1 MLLLSGAA
9 TTDDGNRGTSD
20 VREGCAGMTFPDE
33 SQLRGAPGWTGY
45 ANMEASDRAAAAL
58 DFVSDLRSDFE
69 ERDKLFKLIDQ
80 VVFLEQEVKIPTNFE
95 DTAISVQ
102 TPLPRHIINQI
113 VAAFTI
119 NTPRVSFDP
128 IKFGSD
134 GEHEAAYRSKFFE
147 GSWARQQREKRRRI
161 HRLFIDSTVTKGIGI
176 LKTSERKYRAWAKY
190 TPYSQEL
197 LKSFDEKVE
206 AGEMDRDSATR
217 LWDALTEEKKRAL
230 PYPIETTEV
239 PPENF
244 YYQMGEDGF
253 VRVAEVAAVPY
264 FETLLKHNAALNGKG
279 QVVALD
285 DVASL
290 PLPMEQWGRVFGK
303 TAPNRQYLERI
314 ELWDPYTCTIILRG
328 PGDIKGMKSGTGL
341 MVKEWNHSYGN
352 LELGTLRGPYFHAPG
367 ILTSSREPHKAHLS
381 VLFAF
386 LHLFP
391 LLNALLTMQSQA
403 AFSFAYPAYR
413 RTTPPT
419 YNLPDAP
426 FGLAADEIVGNRQKI
441 VPGAIFPHDIAPM
454 SQPTTS
460 VDLDKAIQFV
470 KSLIDLALPSTVQGN
485 IGSEMAG
492 YTLNQ
497 AAHLASLTWGP
508 IAENIEDCLS
518 DRTGWE
524 SYLISEQIGETVYVY
539 GSVPQARNRAGRTR
553 EYRAGWMGIGPK
565 ELGDVHNYTV
575 ELKPATINDDEM
587 ELRVIRQELDMR
599 LMSPDEAV
607 RRRGRN
613 PVEVERA
620 WMLYELKQ
628 DPEIRN
634 NMKQR
639 IFQQLNI
646 TEQQVMQALGP
657 EGAPGGAPPV
667 ETSGLPPGA
676 QPGVSQGL
684 PTTGFVP
691 PAGATAPAAVPPP
704 MSLPQPP
711 GQNPGAPAG
720 ARGVPEQHQPI
731 PGGG

>member
-1 MLLLSGAA
+1 
-9 TTDDGNRGTSD
+9 
-20 VREGCAGMTFPDE
+20 MTFPDE
-33 SQLRGAPGWTGY
+33 RALVGAPAQNGLAETT
-45 ANMEASDRAAAAL
+45 AADRAQIAL

-69 ERDKLFKLIDQ
+69 KRDAVLKLIDQ
-80 VVFLEQEVKIPTNFE
+80 VVFLEQTVNIPENFKN
-95 DTAISVQ
+95 TAISVQ
-102 TPLPRHIINQI
+102 TPLARHIVNQI
-113 VAAFTI
+113 VAALSL
-119 NTPRVSFDP
+119 NTPTVHFDP
-128 IKFGSD
+128 IKFGDD
-134 GEHEAAYRSKFFE
+134 GEDEANYRCRFFE
-147 GSWARQQREKRRRI
+147 GSWARQQREKKRRI
-161 HRLFIDSTVTKGIGI
+161 HRLFMDAVVTKGEGI
-176 LKTSERKYRAWAKY
+176 LKTYERKNRAWAKY
-190 TPYSQEL
+190 TPYSKQLLEEL
-197 LKSFDEKVE
+197 DKQV
-206 AGEMDRDSATR
+206 ATGDVDADHAR
-217 LWDALTEEKKRAL
+217 RMWDALTEEKKRAL

-239 PPENF
+239 PPETF
-244 YYQMGEDGF
+244 YYQQGEDGY

-264 FETLLKHNAALNGKG
+264 FKTLLDNNAALNSKG
-279 QVVALD
+279 QVVAYD

-290 PLPMEQWGRVFGK
+290 PLPMDKWGEVLGKKSDRQVIERV
-303 TAPNRQYLERI
+303 
-314 ELWDPYTCTIILRG
+314 ELWDQDRCTIILRG
-328 PGDIKGMKSGTGL
+328 PGDISGKARGSGL
-341 MVKEWNHSYGN
+341 MVKEWNHRYGDKD
-352 LELGTLRGPYFHAPG
+352 LGVLRGPYFHAAG

-426 FGLAADEIVGNRQKI
+426 FGLGADEIAGNRQKI

-454 SQPTTS
+454 DQPHTS
-460 VDLDKAIQFV
+460 VDLDKAISFV
-470 KSLIDLALPSTVQGN
+470 KSLIDLALPSTVQGAVT
-485 IGSEMAG
+485 GEMAG

-497 AAHLASLTWGP
+497 AAHMASLTWGP
-508 IAENIEDCLS
+508 IVENVQDCLS

-524 SYLISEQIGETVYVY
+524 SALIEEGIGETVYVY
-539 GSVPQARNRAGRTR
+539 GSVPQPRRRAGQPLS
-553 EYRAGWMGIGPK
+553 YKAGWIGIGPK
-565 ELGDVHNYTV
+565 QLDGVHNYQV
-575 ELKPATINDDEM
+575 ELKPATINNDEL
-587 ELRVIRQELDMR
+587 ELRIIRQELDMR
-599 LMSPDEAV
+599 LMSPEEAV

-620 WMLYELKQ
+620 WLLYELKQ

-646 TEQQVMQALGP
+646 MEQQSLQAVGP

-676 QPGVSQGL
+676 QPGISQGL

-691 PAGATAPAAVPPP
+691 PAGATAPAPVPPP
-704 MSLPQPP
+704 MSLPQAP

-720 ARGVPEQHQPI
+720 ARGVPPQHLPL